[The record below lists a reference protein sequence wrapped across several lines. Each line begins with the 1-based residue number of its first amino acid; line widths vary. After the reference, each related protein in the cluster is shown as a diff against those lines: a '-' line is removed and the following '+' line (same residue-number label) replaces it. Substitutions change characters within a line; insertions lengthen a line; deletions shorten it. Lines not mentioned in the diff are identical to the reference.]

1 MNDQFVD
8 FIKKRGFIS
17 QCTDEENLKKTLS
30 TKTSGYIGFDCTSD
44 SLHVGSL
51 LPLMILK
58 HFQSLFLNYSLF
70 SLFKTSGGTRDVTSP
85 PKEWISL
92 TIELDK

>member
-1 MNDQFVD
+1 MNDQFLD
-8 FIKKRGFIS
+8 FIKNRGFIS

-30 TKTSGYIGFDCTSD
+30 TQTSGYIGFDCTSD

-58 HFQSLFLNYSLF
+58 HYLLL
-70 SLFKTSGGTRDVTSP
+70 L
-85 PKEWISL
+85 
-92 TIELDK
+92 